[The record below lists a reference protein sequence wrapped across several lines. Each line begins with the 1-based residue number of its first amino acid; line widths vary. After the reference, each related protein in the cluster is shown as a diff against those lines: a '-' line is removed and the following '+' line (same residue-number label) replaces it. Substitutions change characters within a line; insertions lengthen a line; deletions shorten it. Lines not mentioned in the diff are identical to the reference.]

1 MIPLAF
7 IHSGR
12 QALFMAA
19 MMGMMSAIGQ
29 CAFYDLA
36 IRSCPPGL
44 QGTLMMAVDAVNNL
58 AGRVS
63 DVLGT
68 KIYALSPTHG
78 FLYCVITMTAT
89 YTLILP
95 VILVVPRELIAT
107 SDGEL
112 NPTLDAA
119 MIAELAEAPA
129 TP

>member
-12 QALFMAA
+12 QALLLAGV
-19 MMGMMSAIGQ
+19 MGLMSGLGQ

-44 QGTLMMAVDAVNNL
+44 QGTLMMAADAVNNL
-58 AGRVS
+58 ATRAS

-68 KIYALSPTHG
+68 KIYGLSPTHG
-78 FLYCVITMTAT
+78 FLYCVIAMTAVFA
-89 YTLILP
+89 LILP
-95 VILVVPRELIAT
+95 TILFVPRELIAT
-107 SDGEL
+107 SDGQP
-112 NPTLDAA
+112 NPTLDAELLS
-119 MIAELAEAPA
+119 ELAESPA